1 MSNGVKAGIA
11 VLSMLL
17 VAIVVVI
24 VMLALD
30 RNQQD
35 EAVPSPTPS
44 PTATSPAPTPT
55 TTSPAPSPTPSPDP
69 SATPSPEPAPTS
81 ASPEPSGEASE
92 EPTPESS
99 PTTTPAGEEEQT
111 FLGEGI
117 ATFDSFSV
125 ELLPWD
131 AAAEPEPISGLTG
144 FNVEVCV
151 LQQVG
156 SDAAGTRVSLE
167 PWTLTSSADEVQ
179 RPVTGGY
186 PPEFGPEVF
195 LEVDECTSGWLSFED
210 FENQDIDYSML
221 VYANGLGD
229 RAIWNFH

>member
-44 PTATSPAPTPT
+44 P
-55 TTSPAPSPTPSPDP
+55 
-69 SATPSPEPAPTS
+69 EPAPTS

-99 PTTTPAGEEEQT
+99 PTPAGEEEQT